1 MNYAQTV
8 CQVHDCPDM
17 ATKRGRCNKHL
28 SAYYERS
35 AKRTPTSI
43 DRARPG
49 QRRRRANAVRQWRAQ
64 HGNWC
69 PGYKREP
76 HTATDLTAE
85 HIAPVADTLTSG
97 GVLTVLCR
105 SCNSRHG
112 AETKAFYYGKPV

>member
-1 MNYAQTV
+1 MAYAGTI
-8 CQVHDCPDM
+8 CSEHGCPNF
-17 ATKRGRCNKHL
+17 AVKRGRCNKHL
-28 SAYYERS
+28 AAHNTRR
-35 AKRTPTSI
+35 AKNTPTNI

-49 QRRRRANAVRQWRAQ
+49 QRRRRAEAVRQWRAQ
-64 HGNWC
+64 HGDWC

-76 HTATDLTAE
+76 HAATDLTAE